1 MDIGFYV
8 ALTVGA
14 IIGLCIS
21 LKPWAIL
28 RKRPY
33 NHRRVS
39 MGKQKTEI
47 RWTLLWV
54 MLIGMSLI
62 GVLSFIYTKE
72 YVALIGAASSLLG
85 GIGAVIKQLISPN
98 KVPPDP
104 NLDEGRLTPQ
114 GFQRIF
120 IAIFGNNETLTK
132 PAEQEPMKPPVLR
145 TNLLLVLIF
154 GSIFVVILS
163 QVFPASA
170 AVAVIALANALLGY
184 GIGSMIDLVTPS
196 VPEKDPAVDEGMV
209 TPSGVERIA
218 KTGRDI
224 IGVGHRTGRES
235 GDEGYQ

>member
-1 MDIGFYV
+1 
-8 ALTVGA
+8 
-14 IIGLCIS
+14 
-21 LKPWAIL
+21 
-28 RKRPY
+28 
-33 NHRRVS
+33 

-120 IAIFGNNETLTK
+120 IAIFGNNETDQ
-132 PAEQEPMKPPVLR
+132 ARRAEPMNTR
-145 TNLLLVLIF
+145 TTHHLTTGVIF